1 MKKIIINKEKLYIYL
16 KTKDYY
22 IVSKTKDDK
31 GKFKID
37 RK

>member
-1 MKKIIINKEKLYIYL
+1 MKTIKVNKEKLYIYL
-16 KTKDYY
+16 KTKEYY
-22 IVSKTKDDK
+22 LVSKTKDDK